1 MEHGGV
7 RELDLSNCAPSLMA
21 DRVGVA
27 PGLRC
32 SAAFFTFLR
41 ANLVLTPS
49 AVSSPGS
56 TPYLE
61 PYSPQ
66 LPSYHQLVNHNQP
79 FQYQK
84 SRISSPNAPTPSPL
98 AKQQLSVRHYHPDDD
113 VPPLALD
120 TLATP
125 DDKAEGLRLV
135 ADSVAQMR
143 PRAARVLARHPLLL
157 VALAAA
163 WALVYGFVH
172 ASRGG
177 SAGMAFPIACVAI
190 AVYLLT
196 IRFCTARYDRL
207 ANSIDVSWLQHPL
220 SSGHEDVV
228 LGARR
233 GGKLV
238 GTLVLRI
245 EPRLGTTAG
254 GGGSNTSSN
263 GSYAYQYYHRR
274 KNRSR
279 SATFRGGRGVIRAWT
294 TLQDRRGEGIGRELL
309 NAAVRRTRGV
319 CGRDAQVGFAQEH
332 ANSVMFLPE
341 LFTATFKHDERR
353 AAEALQAVVDS
364 WDTSRRKKR

>member
-1 MEHGGV
+1 MAHAGV
-7 RELDLSNCAPSLMA
+7 RELDLSNCTPSFVA

-49 AVSSPGS
+49 AISSPGN

-66 LPSYHQLVNHNQP
+66 LPPYHQLVNHNHQLH
-79 FQYQK
+79 QQH
-84 SRISSPNAPTPSPL
+84 SRLSSTSPSTPSPL
-98 AKQQLSVRHYHPDDD
+98 AAQPLSTRHRYPDDD
-113 VPPLALD
+113 VPPLSLD

-143 PRAARVLARHPLLL
+143 PRAARVLARHPLVLA
-157 VALAAA
+157 ALASA
-163 WALVYGFVH
+163 WALVCGFVH

-177 SAGMAFPIACVAI
+177 SAGLALPLGCI
-190 AVYLLT
+190 AVAAYLLAV
-196 IRFCTARYDRL
+196 RLSTAGYDKL
-207 ANSIDVSWLQHPL
+207 AESIDVSWLQHPS

-233 GGKLV
+233 GGILV
-238 GTLVLRI
+238 GALVLRI
-245 EPRLGTTAG
+245 EPRLGANTAG
-254 GGGSNTSSN
+254 SSSSN
-263 GSYAYQYYHRR
+263 GSQAFQYLHRR

-279 SATFRGGRGVIRAWT
+279 SASFRGGRGVIRAWT
-294 TLQDRRGEGIGRELL
+294 TLDGRRGEGIGRELL
-309 NAAVRRTRGV
+309 HAAVRRTRDV
-319 CGRDAQVGFAQEH
+319 CGRDAQVGFAKEH
-332 ANSVMFLPE
+332 ANSVMLLPDI
-341 LFTATFKHDERR
+341 FTAPFKHDERR
-353 AAEALQAVVDS
+353 AAESLQAVVDE
-364 WDTSRRKKR
+364 WDVFRRKKR